1 MIGGPLTIALQLY
14 TYVLLAYVIFSWVP
28 RPPDAL
34 RPFIIGVARLVE
46 PVAAPLRR
54 VIPPLRIG
62 MVALDLS
69 IILLFF
75 GIQIL
80 RNITFSLGL

>member
-1 MIGGPLTIALQLY
+1 MRPLSTALQIY
-14 TYVLLAYVIFSWVP
+14 WYVLILYVIFSWVP

-34 RPFIIGVARLVE
+34 RPFVVGVARLVE

-54 VIPPLRIG
+54 AIPPLRLG

-69 IILLFF
+69 ILVLLI
-75 GIQIL
+75 GTSLL
-80 RNITFSLGL
+80 RGVVFQLGL

>member
-1 MIGGPLTIALQLY
+1 MNGPLSLALQLY
-14 TYVLLAYVIFSWVP
+14 SYVVILYVIFSWVP

-46 PVAAPLRR
+46 PVLAPLRR
-54 VIPPLRIG
+54 FIPPLRLG

-69 IILLFF
+69 VIVLLI
-75 GIQIL
+75 G
-80 RNITFSLGL
+80 LGLLRSIVFQLGL

>member
-1 MIGGPLTIALQLY
+1 MRPISLALQLY
-14 TYVLLAYVIFSWVP
+14 WYVLILHVVFSWVP

-34 RPFIIGVARLVE
+34 RPFVLGVARLVE

-54 VIPPLRIG
+54 AIPPLRLG

-69 IILLFF
+69 ILILFF
-75 GIQIL
+75 AVWLLMGVAAQAGI
-80 RNITFSLGL
+80 

>member
-1 MIGGPLTIALQLY
+1 MNGPLSLALQLY
-14 TYVLLAYVIFSWVP
+14 SYVVILYVIFSWVP

-46 PVAAPLRR
+46 PVVAPLRR
-54 VIPPLRIG
+54 IIPPLRLG

-69 IILLFF
+69 VIVLLI
-75 GIQIL
+75 G
-80 RNITFSLGL
+80 LGLLRSIVFQLGL